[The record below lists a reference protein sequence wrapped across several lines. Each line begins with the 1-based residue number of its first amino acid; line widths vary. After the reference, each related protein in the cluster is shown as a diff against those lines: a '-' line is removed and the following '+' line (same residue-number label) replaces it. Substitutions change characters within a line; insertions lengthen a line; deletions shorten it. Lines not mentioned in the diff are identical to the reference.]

1 MSLCE
6 SRDRDLCGDR
16 CVRPIR
22 TDPGSIAACAPPF
35 LPQVT
40 HDTAPVTSPDGQLA
54 LTLSGV
60 GSKESGVGGGCCPG
74 VGLITRRRLPGG
86 RAYQVS
92 ATWGGGGS
100 AQCLC
105 CPKTPSPPWSACP
118 EPLVPKGRGSLCV
131 LRQGEGEQVARGTLF
146 LPTPVLPN
154 SEWPLSTETY
164 SDPRHCWVGDRSD
177 VLPE

>member
-1 MSLCE
+1 MECTCLFGGKPVSLCE

-22 TDPGSIAACAPPF
+22 TDPGSLAACASPF

-74 VGLITRRRLPGG
+74 AGLITRRRLPGC

-92 ATWGGGGS
+92 ATWGGGRCSVLMLSQDTQPTLVCMSRAAGS
-100 AQCLC
+100 
-105 CPKTPSPPWSACP
+105 
-118 EPLVPKGRGSLCV
+118 
-131 LRQGEGEQVARGTLF
+131 QGERF
-146 LPTPVLPN
+146 
-154 SEWPLSTETY
+154 PLCAAAGGGGAGGPWHLVSAYTCP
-164 SDPRHCWVGDRSD
+164 SQ
-177 VLPE
+177 